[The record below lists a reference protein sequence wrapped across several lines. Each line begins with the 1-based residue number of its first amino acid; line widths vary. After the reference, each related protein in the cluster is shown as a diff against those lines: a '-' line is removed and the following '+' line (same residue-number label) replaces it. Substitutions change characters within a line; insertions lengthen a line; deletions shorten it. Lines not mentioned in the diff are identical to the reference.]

1 MQNSINVFGCTIY
14 LMLMILFLW
23 VSYVPGTKSGPGW
36 WCMALLFALLSR
48 LSLFYIAPTLQN
60 EVSAVLYFALGAI
73 EKPLL
78 ILGLIRFLDLN
89 RSIVAIWFIAA
100 FLEIWFFSVWFF
112 DLSIWLLR
120 PLGAAFFCLT
130 MLYVSIICFKNRRA
144 FPGGVMYGIS
154 FFSLAFSIN
163 WMLAYPIFAHYPG
176 WGAFVLIITSVSKMG
191 LYLFLLA
198 GVFLSFK
205 ARLERAEAE
214 ALHLA
219 YYDALTGMNNKLY
232 LDGIFDYMV
241 SSAERSGTLLAVIF
255 IDLDDFKPINDSA
268 GHEVG
273 DKVLAKVAKRIT
285 GCVRATDVC
294 ARLGGDEFVILAAH
308 LDKPEQSVLLAE
320 KLIKNI
326 SRNIRIASKDYRV
339 GVSVGISLY
348 PLHGQD
354 LSTLMALSD
363 KAMYEVKKR
372 GKMSVSLYNGGEA

>member
-1 MQNSINVFGCTIY
+1 
-14 LMLMILFLW
+14 
-23 VSYVPGTKSGPGW
+23 
-36 WCMALLFALLSR
+36 MALLFALLSR
-48 LSLFYIAPTLQN
+48 FSLIYIDPTLQN
-60 EVSAVLYFALGAI
+60 ELTTIFYFVLGTI

-78 ILGLIRFLDLN
+78 ILGLIRFLELK
-89 RSIVAIWFIAA
+89 RSIVAIWFAAA
-100 FLEIWFFSVWFF
+100 FLEVWFFSVWFF

-130 MLYVSIICFKNRRA
+130 MLYLSIICFKNRKA
-144 FPGGVMYGIS
+144 LPGGVMYGIS

-163 WMLAYPIFAHYPG
+163 WMMAYPIFARFPG

-205 ARLERAEAE
+205 TRLERAEAE

-219 YYDALTGMNNKLY
+219 HYDALTGMNNKLY

-273 DKVLAKVAKRIT
+273 DKVLAKVAQRIT

-294 ARLGGDEFVILAAH
+294 ARLGGDEFVVLAAH
-308 LDKPEQSVLLAE
+308 LDKPEQSILLAE

-354 LSTLMALSD
+354 LSTLLALSD

-372 GKMSVSLYNGGEA
+372 GKMNISLYNGREA